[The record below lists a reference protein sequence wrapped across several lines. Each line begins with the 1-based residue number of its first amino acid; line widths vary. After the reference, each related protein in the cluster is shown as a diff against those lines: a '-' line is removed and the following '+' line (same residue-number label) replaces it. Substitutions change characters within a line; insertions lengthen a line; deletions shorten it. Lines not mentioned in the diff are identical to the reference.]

1 MRACIDCLP
10 CLARNAVELARKSA
24 QGDAALEAE
33 IARSGM
39 EILGSAAADGYPLPP
54 PCYARKLMD
63 NALAKCGGRVAD
75 PWKKE
80 KKTSTELV
88 VRQAQTRVYRIECIR
103 CCCMM

>member
-1 MRACIDCLP
+1 MKACIDCLP

-24 QGDAALEAE
+24 HGDTALEAE

-63 NALAKCGGRVAD
+63 NALTKCGGRVPD

-80 KKTSTELV
+80 KKTG
-88 VRQAQTRVYRIECIR
+88 
-103 CCCMM
+103 MN